1 MGISLEDLLEMM
13 PKPEG
18 KPQAEDFEIW
28 RDNLPALEI
37 FLACHKQWRILTGVD
52 KPWYQGL
59 RYVEVEAVMRLK
71 RVKDKAAVFADLQ
84 VMEDA
89 AVEALNA
96 R

>member
-1 MGISLEDLLEMM
+1 MGISLEALLEMM

-18 KPQAEDFEIW
+18 SPQAEDFAIW
-28 RDNLPALEI
+28 QDNLTALEI
-37 FLACHKQWRILTGVD
+37 FLACHKQWRILTGGD

-59 RYVEVEAVMRLK
+59 RYVEVEAVMRIRRIK
-71 RVKDKAAVFADLQ
+71 NPAAVFADVQ

-89 AVEALNA
+89 ATSALNE